1 MKDVIIG
8 ALEHVSLPELNLHN
22 IVVRVD
28 TGAKTSSLHVESL
41 SLHEKKGETQDE
53 TWVTF
58 TLEKGEDAPEFSM
71 PAHSVRKVK
80 SSNGE
85 TEQRPVIKTPIQL
98 GEKHWTIQLTL
109 TNREKM
115 LYPMLLGRQAM
126 GSKFLVNP
134 AKEFLLG

>member
-1 MKDVIIG
+1 MKDIIIG
-8 ALEHVSLPELNLHN
+8 ALEHVTLPELNLHN

-41 SLHEKKGETQDE
+41 SVIQKDDKA
-53 TWVTF
+53 WATF
-58 TLEKGEDAPEFSM
+58 TLEKGKDAQEFSF
-71 PAHSVRKVK
+71 PAYGIRKVK

-85 TEQRPVIKTPIQL
+85 IEQRPVIKTIIKL
-98 GEKHWTIQLTL
+98 EKKSWTIQLTL

-115 LYPMLLGRQAM
+115 RYPMLLGRQAM

-134 AKEFLLG
+134 AKDFLLG